1 MRNQEEKKSMIKTTR
16 KICSKCKYSIKL
28 SHAKVMCDY
37 LSKTKKLRNC
47 NVGECD
53 KFEKEERNYH

>member
-1 MRNQEEKKSMIKTTR
+1 MIKTTR

>member
-1 MRNQEEKKSMIKTTR
+1 MIKTTR

-28 SHAKVMCDY
+28 SDAKVMCDY

-53 KFEKEERNYH
+53 KYEEEVKDK